1 MCSRTLPP
9 PSTDTRRLDVDQ
21 PILKK
26 LAAEDGLSKMVEMP
40 KSCWLYKNN
49 LISIQRSPQ

>member
-1 MCSRTLPP
+1 MCSRTLPS
-9 PSTDTRRLDVDQ
+9 PSTTTRRLGVDS

-26 LAAEDGLSKMVEMP
+26 LTVEDGLNKMIEKP

-49 LISIQRSPQ
+49 LISIQKSPK